1 MQNELSGVQ
10 CPTVLIVRR
19 EVFMLR
25 RVLLLLWLIWLPL
38 AVQAQLPELDP
49 QKVQTKVNEILKA
62 HAVYKELSPTLMR
75 RILTGYIEQLDPS
88 KTYFIK
94 TDIVRWIAPD
104 DALVQK
110 NLENY
115 KKGDFSAFE
124 AMNSKLQEAVI
135 RRRGLEKSIVDKDL
149 PTKVDPKEFKDLEW
163 AENTDQLTD
172 RLKKLRTLQREV
184 VQKLQPDL
192 KEKAFERIA
201 KSQAKQEDR
210 TLDKDP
216 VKMKRTVYS
225 NFLKAF
231 AASLDAH
238 SVYFTPDEALT
249 FLMSVQQR
257 MFGIGAQLRDDIS
270 GFTVIKIIEGG
281 PAGRDGQ
288 LKVKD
293 RIIAVNGEPVV
304 GMDIQDAVELI
315 RGKEGTTVSLKV
327 VREEDG
333 PDDKPKK
340 EQVLDLIVPRGEV
353 VLKDT
358 RYESNVEP
366 YGNGVIA
373 YLRLHTFYQ
382 DPEFSSASDLTN
394 ELNKLKEKYKIK
406 GVVLDLRSNTGGLL
420 TQAVDVAGLF
430 ITKGVIVSIKDE
442 HGRLQHLR
450 DLDGKTVWDG
460 PLIVLVNKGSASASE
475 IVAQSLQDYG
485 RALVV
490 GDANTYGKGSFQTF
504 TLNATSEG
512 DVSKEGE
519 YTVTRG
525 RYYTVSGKTPQLKGV
540 TADLVVPGGLS
551 QLDIG
556 EEHLKY
562 PLLQDSITAN
572 FDDQLSDVPLLQ
584 RERVRQLY
592 KFDLQPKLDIYSKY
606 MDQLRKNSEIRIAQ
620 NKSYQAFLKELD
632 KKDKEIEEESFEQ
645 FGQND
650 LQLIETYNIMKDLVY
665 LMQ

>member
-1 MQNELSGVQ
+1 MLKRI
-10 CPTVLIVRR
+10 L
-19 EVFMLR
+19 VFFL
-25 RVLLLLWLIWLPL
+25 VFCLPL
-38 AVQAQLPELDP
+38 VVQAQLPELDP

-62 HAVYKELSPTLMR
+62 HAVYKEMNPVLTR

-88 KTYFIK
+88 KTYFVK

-104 DALVQK
+104 DAFVQK
-110 NLENY
+110 TMENY

-124 AMNSKLQEAVI
+124 VI
-135 RRRGLEKSIVDKDL
+135 NGKMQQAILRRRELEKTINEKDL
-149 PTKVDPKEFKDLEW
+149 PAKVDPKEFKDLEW
-163 AENTDQLTD
+163 ADNTDQLVD

-184 VQKLQPDL
+184 VEKLQPDL

-210 TLDKDP
+210 ILDKDP
-216 VKMKRTVYS
+216 TKIKRLAYS
-225 NFLKAF
+225 NYLKSF

-238 SVYFTPDEALT
+238 SVYFTPDEALA

-257 MFGIGAQLRDDIS
+257 MFGIGAQLRDDIN
-270 GFTVIKIIEGG
+270 GFTVIKVIEGG

-288 LKVKD
+288 LKAKD
-293 RIIAVNGEPVV
+293 RIIAVNSEPVV

-315 RGKEGTTVSLKV
+315 RGKEGTTVNLKV
-327 VREEDG
+327 VRESDGEDG
-333 PDDKPKK
+333 KPKK
-340 EQVLDLIVPRGEV
+340 EQILDFVVPRGEV

-366 YGNGVIA
+366 YGDGVVA

-382 DPEFSSASDLTN
+382 DPEYSSALDLTN
-394 ELNKLKEKYKIK
+394 ELNKLKAKYRIK

-420 TQAVDVAGLF
+420 AQAVDVAGLF
-430 ITKGVIVSIKDE
+430 ITKGVVVSIKDE

-490 GDANTYGKGSFQTF
+490 GDAHTYGKGSFQTF

-540 TADLVVPGGLS
+540 SADLVVPGGLS

-562 PLLQDSITAN
+562 PLEQDSIAAN

-592 KFDLQPKLDIYSKY
+592 KFDLQPKLTVYDKY
-606 MDQLRKNSEIRIAQ
+606 LPQLKKNSELRIAQ
-620 NKSYQAFLKELD
+620 NKSYQALLKELD

>member
-1 MQNELSGVQ
+1 MLKR
-10 CPTVLIVRR
+10 VLIFFL
-19 EVFMLR
+19 VFS
-25 RVLLLLWLIWLPL
+25 LPI

-62 HAVYKELSPTLMR
+62 HAVYKELNPVLMR
-75 RILTGYIEQLDPS
+75 RILTGYVEQLDPS

-104 DALVQK
+104 DAYVQK
-110 NLENY
+110 MMENY
-115 KKGDFSAFE
+115 KKADFSAFE
-124 AMNSKLQEAVI
+124 TMNGKMQKAIL
-135 RRRGLEKSIVDKDL
+135 RRRELEKTINDKDL
-149 PTKVDPKEFKDLEW
+149 PVKVDPKEFKDLEW
-163 AENTDQLTD
+163 ADNPEQLVD
-172 RLKKLRTLQREV
+172 RLKKLRRLQQEV
-184 VQKLQPDL
+184 VEKLQPDL
-192 KEKAFERIA
+192 KIKAFERIA
-201 KSQAKQEDR
+201 KSQEKQEDR
-210 TLDKDP
+210 ILNKDP
-216 VKMKRTVYS
+216 LMVKRLAYS

-231 AASLDAH
+231 ASSLDAH
-238 SVYFTPDEALT
+238 SVYFTPDEALA

-257 MFGIGAQLRDDIS
+257 MFGIGAQLRDDMN

-315 RGKEGTTVSLKV
+315 RGKEGTTVILKI
-327 VREEDG
+327 VRETDG
-333 PDDKPKK
+333 SDDKPKK
-340 EQVLDLIVPRGEV
+340 EEILDLVVPRGEV

-358 RYESNVEP
+358 RYETNVEP
-366 YGNGVIA
+366 YADGVIA

-382 DPEFSSASDLTN
+382 DPEYSSASDLTN
-394 ELNKLKEKYKIK
+394 ELNKLKAKYKIK

-420 TQAVDVAGLF
+420 AQAVDVAGLF
-430 ITKGVIVSIKDE
+430 ITKGVVVSIKDE

-450 DLDGKTVWDG
+450 DLDGKTIWDG
-460 PLIVLVNKGSASASE
+460 PLIVLVNRGSASASE

-490 GDANTYGKGSFQTF
+490 GDAHTYGKGSFQTF

-540 TADLVVPGGLS
+540 SADIVVPGGLS

-562 PLLQDSITAN
+562 PLEQDSIAPN

-592 KFDLQPKLDIYSKY
+592 KFDLQPKLTVYNKY
-606 MDQLRKNSEIRIAQ
+606 LPQLKKNSELRIAQ
-620 NKSYQAFLKELD
+620 NKSYQVFLKELD

-665 LMQ
+665 LMH